1 MAQEFTI
8 NSSAIESKINQLLPS
23 QGGSGAGV
31 DFSASTMVIPI
42 VDLTESA
49 EGSNVRQD
57 IQSSFSL
64 NNTSSFF
71 VENTTATLI
80 NTTGFWL
87 ITGLL
92 INYSSSVAGNGSIS
106 ITDGISSKAL
116 INLRGKTGTPA
127 INLTYSFNYLV
138 KLEAGD
144 SITATSSSTLV
155 TVEGIARQ
163 IATVDGNLINP

>member
-1 MAQEFTI
+1 M
-8 NSSAIESKINQLLPS
+8 
-23 QGGSGAGV
+23 
-31 DFSASTMVIPI
+31 
-42 VDLTESA
+42 
-49 EGSNVRQD
+49 
-57 IQSSFSL
+57 
-64 NNTSSFF
+64 
-71 VENTTATLI
+71 
-80 NTTGFWL
+80 
-87 ITGLL
+87 
-92 INYSSSVAGNGSIS
+92 AGNGSIS